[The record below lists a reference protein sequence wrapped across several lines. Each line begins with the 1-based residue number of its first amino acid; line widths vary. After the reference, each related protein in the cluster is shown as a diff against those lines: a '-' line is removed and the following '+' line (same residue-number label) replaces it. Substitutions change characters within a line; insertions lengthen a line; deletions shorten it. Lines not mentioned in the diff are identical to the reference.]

1 MGGVVLCCLPGA
13 WVGAMSRRVWVR
25 GRIRLVRSDPQVAA
39 GFQGGHGAWGPA
51 GVGFVVQPLQH
62 FGVVQF
68 EGGSFGADPGQRL
81 EVVPGWW
88 AAGGPFQ
95 GVAVPP
101 GVVGGGDFAV
111 PQGPDDVPQERQQG
125 GAEQERADGGD
136 GVVEGESV
144 GGQVVGVA
152 AGHADDAEPVL
163 DQEGDVESD
172 EGGPEVQLAESFVEE
187 PAGHFREPEID
198 PGEGGEHDGAE
209 QDVVEVGD
217 HEVGVGDV
225 KVQGGGGEDDPGE
238 AAEQERDQEPA
249 GPQHGC
255 FEGELPFPHGADP
268 VEEFQP
274 GGNGDEEGHEGE
286 EGQQDGPGG
295 EHVVRP
301 HRGGQGGDAECGE
314 YKAAV
319 AEDGFAGEN
328 GEDLGDDA
336 EERQRDDVD
345 LGVPEEPEQVLPE
358 DRPAVGRVEHVGP
371 EVPVRF
377 QAQQRGGEDRER
389 DQDEDP
395 GGQDF
400 PGEHG

>member
-1 MGGVVLCCLPGA
+1 MYPSWTSLSLATAPPMRSCASRTRTRQPASARTLPAARPFGPAPMITASKSCMGGVVLCCLPGA

-111 PQGPDDVPQERQQG
+111 PQGPDDVPQERQHG
-125 GAEQERADGGD
+125 PAEHEGADAGD
-136 GVVEGESV
+136 GVGESESV

-172 EGGPEVQLAESFVEE
+172 EGGPEMQPTES
-187 PAGHFREPEID
+187 
-198 PGEGGEHDGAE
+198 
-209 QDVVEVGD
+209 
-217 HEVGVGDV
+217 
-225 KVQGGGGEDDPGE
+225 
-238 AAEQERDQEPA
+238 
-249 GPQHGC
+249 
-255 FEGELPFPHGADP
+255 
-268 VEEFQP
+268 
-274 GGNGDEEGHEGE
+274 
-286 EGQQDGPGG
+286 
-295 EHVVRP
+295 
-301 HRGGQGGDAECGE
+301 
-314 YKAAV
+314 
-319 AEDGFAGEN
+319 
-328 GEDLGDDA
+328 
-336 EERQRDDVD
+336 
-345 LGVPEEPEQVLPE
+345 
-358 DRPAVGRVEHVGP
+358 
-371 EVPVRF
+371 
-377 QAQQRGGEDRER
+377 
-389 DQDEDP
+389 
-395 GGQDF
+395 
-400 PGEHG
+400 